1 MPFVFAQFLIVGYYL
16 DYYKRRKINS
26 REVTM
31 QTLKYILYNE
41 NLIND
46 TIFLL
51 YVYVKYY
58 MVVLLMIQNY
68 CLAAIFITTF
78 IFTITWQFSPF
89 ILLLQ
94 SIALFYLGTISILD
108 RDAVSKVIV
117 ATVNIHKV
125 YNPSK

>member
-117 ATVNIHKV
+117 ATVNIHK
-125 YNPSK
+125 NPSK

>member
-1 MPFVFAQFLIVGYYL
+1 
-16 DYYKRRKINS
+16 
-26 REVTM
+26 M

-117 ATVNIHKV
+117 ATVNIHK
-125 YNPSK
+125 NPSK